1 MKTITALLA
10 FLILSFSVSLYAQYQ
25 YETPIYIKNNTANA
39 LTNVQV
45 KLVINTQALI
55 SAGWMQSDGKDIR
68 FTTTCSGNT
77 FLNHWVENYL
87 NTDTTIIWV
96 NVPSI
101 GASDSAQVFMYYGNA
116 AAPNISTL
124 SVFYGPHSS
133 TDSVMISGAGGVTN
147 SQRGFRFTAN
157 EDILLGYFGKRE
169 PTGTTRYV
177 TLFDFTT
184 QAILAQLQVSGAAA
198 QWDYAPVTNPIW
210 LKSGQQYILELYQ
223 GTNDGYY
230 FGTSSQIGQ
239 HLTYGDMRYC
249 NSCTQN
255 TFPTSVLTG
264 YHYGTPDFL
273 YYTKQNVTPAPTF
286 RVLLPADTITPAI
299 PVNLTATPG
308 NAAALLKWKK
318 NTEFDMWQYGVYKNT
333 TNNPGT
339 ATFIGAVNH
348 PDTTLTATG
357 LINGTTYYFW
367 VRAADR
373 YCNPRAG
380 GYSTVASCT
389 PTKISQIG
397 NTIPDKYS
405 LLQNYPNP
413 FNPTTSIHFNL
424 PKDTYVELK
433 VYDITGKEIVM
444 LANGTYKAGT
454 YMIDFDAANYSSG
467 VYFYKL
473 TAGKFTDIK
482 RMVLVK

>member
-25 YETPIYIKNNTANA
+25 YETPISIKNNTANA
-39 LTNVQV
+39 LLNVQV
-45 KLVINTQALI
+45 RLVINTRAPIL
-55 SAGWMQSDGKDIR
+55 SGWMQTDGKDIR
-68 FTTTCSGNT
+68 FTTSCGGST
-77 FLNHWVENYL
+77 FLNHWVENYM

-96 NVPSI
+96 NMPNI
-101 GASDSAQVFMYYGNA
+101 GPADSTQVYMYYGNA

-133 TDSVMISGAGGVTN
+133 TDSVMIAGAGGVVN

-157 EDILLGYFGKRE
+157 EDVLLGYFGKRE

-177 TLFDFTT
+177 TLFDYTT
-184 QAILAQLQVSGAAA
+184 QAVLAQLQVSGAAA
-198 QWDYAPVTNPIW
+198 QWNYGALTNPIW
-210 LKSGQQYILELYQ
+210 LRAGQQYVLELYQ
-223 GTNDGYY
+223 GSSDGYY

-255 TFPTSVLTG
+255 TFPTSILAN

-299 PVNLTATPG
+299 PTNLTATPG
-308 NAAALLKWKK
+308 NTTALLKWKK
-318 NTEFDMWQYGVYKNT
+318 NIEFDMWQYGVYRNT
-333 TNNPGT
+333 SNNPST

-357 LINGTTYYFW
+357 LTNGTTYYFW
-367 VRAADR
+367 VRSADR
-373 YCNPRAG
+373 YCVPRAG

-389 PTKISQIG
+389 PTKISQISS
-397 NTIPDKYS
+397 TIPDKYS

-413 FNPTTSIHFNL
+413 FNPSTAIHFNL

-433 VYDITGKEIVM
+433 VYDITGKEITM
-444 LANGTYKAGT
+444 LANGTYKAGS
-454 YMIDFDAANYSSG
+454 YMIDFDASNYSSG

-473 TAGKFTDIK
+473 TAGRFTDIK